1 MKLTKAVLGQSTAKV
16 LNAEQ
21 SQVSAALGG
30 GACGGKH
37 SRESS
42 GAPGLTPKE
51 LIGKTASFNASYR
64 LAAELS
70 KMSAKSR
77 KQALLG
83 MQKQSGRASATLLK
97 PSASSGMLVTN

>member
-1 MKLTKAVLGQSTAKV
+1 MT
-16 LNAEQ
+16 
-21 SQVSAALGG
+21 AALSGG
-30 GACGGKH
+30 GCGGKH

-51 LIGKTASFNASYR
+51 IIGKTASFNASYR

-83 MQKQSGRASATLLK
+83 MQKNSGRSSGTLLK
-97 PSASSGMLVTN
+97 PSASSGLLVSNQSPYQPAGGGHRKQASTRQMNR